1 MDLERIRFYIKVEG
15 KGLLIYLSTSCVGYD
30 VYSAMAADGK
40 EKRGYLPAGR
50 YGYSLK
56 LSKGAYLLKVRVG
69 DRVKEIRGTPR

>member
-30 VYSAMAADGK
+30 VYSAMAADRK
-40 EKRGYLPAGR
+40 EKPGYLPAGR
-50 YGYSLK
+50 YK
-56 LSKGAYLLKVRVG
+56 LSEGSYLLKVRVG